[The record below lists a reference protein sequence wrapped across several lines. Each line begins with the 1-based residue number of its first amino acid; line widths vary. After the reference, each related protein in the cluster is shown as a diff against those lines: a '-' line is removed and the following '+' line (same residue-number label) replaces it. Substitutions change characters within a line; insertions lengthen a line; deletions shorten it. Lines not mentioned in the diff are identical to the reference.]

1 LRESLLMMRAAMFI
15 CLVVSTA
22 LAQDPAA
29 LFEKAPPDID
39 EALRARVTQFYQAH
53 QEGKFRAADL
63 MVAED
68 SKEAFFGMDKPR
80 CRVFAIGSVKYSDNF
95 TRAQV
100 MISCD
105 TEMMMMTG
113 RIPIKRPLSSKWKIA
128 DGQWFWYI
136 DPPTRGE
143 TVTPFG
149 ISKPQEPGKSSAP
162 PDLRGLFVDV
172 GAVTKSVKA
181 DKTQFTFDPNAA
193 AADQVALTNQMP
205 GSVTLAIEAREAPG
219 LTFKLDRTTLN
230 RGERAVLRVQYEPV
244 QGRPPSATTVQ
255 IVVSPTDQVIPVKV
269 LFSPAAAGGRAN

>member
-1 LRESLLMMRAAMFI
+1 MVRAAMFI
-15 CLVVSTA
+15 CLLVFTA

-53 QEGKFRAADL
+53 QEGKFRAADQ

-80 CRVFAIGSVKYSDNF
+80 CRVFTIGNIKYSDNF

-105 TEMMMMTG
+105 TEMMLMTG
-113 RIPIKRPLSSKWKIA
+113 RIPVKRPLSSKWKVV

-149 ISKPQEPGKSSAP
+149 ISKPQEPGTSSAP
-162 PDLRGLFVDV
+162 PDLRGLFVDRET
-172 GAVTKSVKA
+172 VTKSVKA
-181 DKTQFTFDPNAA
+181 DKTQFTFEPDGAA
-193 AADQVALTNQMP
+193 SGQVVLTNQMP
-205 GSVTLAIEAREAPG
+205 GSITLSLETRAAPG

-230 RGERAVLRVQYEPV
+230 RGERAVLSVRYEPV
-244 QGRPPSATTVQ
+244 EGHAPSATAVQ

-269 LFSPAAAGGRAN
+269 SFRPASAGRRAN